1 MQVNNIFKIN
11 DKIYFEKKSHKKY
24 VNEEFE
30 AQKDYQKINIPFLKA
45 KNNLFSSVLSP
56 NFHNDKVLSIQAN
69 AKIEAEQ
76 QNLQTE
82 QEKTEQLNTIITTQ
96 YEKAAFLD
104 KQMTNMQKSNQIDSS
119 QSPYSPGFAISP
131 KFNLDCID
139 ESQVQLA
146 NQQLINN
153 LSQSSVQHK
162 KKIRLS
168 IATKTAQKLQ
178 NLKTDQNKKI
188 EQSDNLELKKE
199 VIEKLEDKEI
209 NQYFTKKL
217 EKNDRIYFEKS
228 NLKKQ
233 IGEEHE
239 EVNNLQSIT
248 VPSIMVKSNQ
258 ISNNTSQSNLNNFI
272 KYEKAQDEI
281 IQFKKPAFELKT
293 TDGNDND
300 YLIKERVLQS
310 NFIANERFLSPRSG
324 SPSVLDSS
332 RYFSRFKAE
341 SSLQASKLSP
351 IKSVRLQRKIT
362 LGISQTKV
370 NNQQNQPSQVVESQL
385 PNKDK
390 VLLFQKEVI
399 EKLKKKEIN
408 EYFAKKLEII
418 QSQKVSKSI
427 KNMIFGNKLWKKKD
441 ERNDQELDISLKEI
455 IESHVALLTF
465 QVKRLARKNRVNPAH
480 KKLGEKITLKNNLL
494 YLYHKNLKQNI
505 FKNSQINAQ
514 KIVNQVKLTIE
525 YCLQLLEIKLIDNL
539 TNQL

>member
-217 EKNDRIYFEKS
+217 EVIQNQNVNQMRKRNYFEEQFAISLSQDLQKKYIQKFLEKCQNS
-228 NLKKQ
+228 NELSE
-233 IGEEHE
+233 IDCRILSS
-239 EVNNLQSIT
+239 V
-248 VPSIMVKSNQ
+248 VRNQ
-258 ISNNTSQSNLNNFI
+258 IS
-272 KYEKAQDEI
+272 
-281 IQFKKPAFELKT
+281 
-293 TDGNDND
+293 
-300 YLIKERVLQS
+300 
-310 NFIANERFLSPRSG
+310 
-324 SPSVLDSS
+324 
-332 RYFSRFKAE
+332 
-341 SSLQASKLSP
+341 
-351 IKSVRLQRKIT
+351 
-362 LGISQTKV
+362 
-370 NNQQNQPSQVVESQL
+370 
-385 PNKDK
+385 
-390 VLLFQKEVI
+390 
-399 EKLKKKEIN
+399 
-408 EYFAKKLEII
+408 
-418 QSQKVSKSI
+418 
-427 KNMIFGNKLWKKKD
+427 
-441 ERNDQELDISLKEI
+441 
-455 IESHVALLTF
+455 
-465 QVKRLARKNRVNPAH
+465 
-480 KKLGEKITLKNNLL
+480 
-494 YLYHKNLKQNI
+494 
-505 FKNSQINAQ
+505 
-514 KIVNQVKLTIE
+514 
-525 YCLQLLEIKLIDNL
+525 
-539 TNQL
+539 

>member
-1 MQVNNIFKIN
+1 MNKLIQVPKEARIKI
-11 DKIYFEKKSHKKY
+11 
-24 VNEEFE
+24 
-30 AQKDYQKINIPFLKA
+30 LM
-45 KNNLFSSVLSP
+45 
-56 NFHNDKVLSIQAN
+56 
-69 AKIEAEQ
+69 
-76 QNLQTE
+76 
-82 QEKTEQLNTIITTQ
+82 
-96 YEKAAFLD
+96 FLD
-104 KQMTNMQKSNQIDSS
+104 
-119 QSPYSPGFAISP
+119 
-131 KFNLDCID
+131 
-139 ESQVQLA
+139 
-146 NQQLINN
+146 LI
-153 LSQSSVQHK
+153 
-162 KKIRLS
+162 
-168 IATKTAQKLQ
+168 
-178 NLKTDQNKKI
+178 
-188 EQSDNLELKKE
+188 
-199 VIEKLEDKEI
+199 
-209 NQYFTKKL
+209 
-217 EKNDRIYFEKS
+217 KNDRIYFEKS

-455 IESHVALLTF
+455 IESHISKKKSSQPCT
-465 QVKRLARKNRVNPAH
+465 QEIRRKNYFEEQFAISLSQELKAKYIQKFLDKCTKDSELSEVDYRILSSVIRN
-480 KKLGEKITLKNNLL
+480 KIN
-494 YLYHKNLKQNI
+494 
-505 FKNSQINAQ
+505 
-514 KIVNQVKLTIE
+514 
-525 YCLQLLEIKLIDNL
+525 
-539 TNQL
+539 